1 MDDLYI
7 LLLIV
12 ILILINGFFA
22 ASEMAMVSLNP
33 NKILQLA
40 NEGNKKAKILKKI
53 SVDSTKYLS
62 AIQVAITL
70 AGFLSSAIAGSNL
83 ANNFVDLFLA
93 IGINIPTNLAVVI
106 ITVILSFFTLV
117 FGELVPKKIA
127 LNNPEKIALLSARTI
142 QFTLYLSKP
151 AVWLLSITT
160 TGIVKILGLDSKKEK
175 ETTSESEIKQLIR
188 SGHIQGL
195 YRKEEKDMLENIF
208 KFDDIEVKDI
218 MTPRTA
224 IYGVDLK
231 ESNEDII
238 QGITKANYSRIPV
251 YEKTI
256 DNLKG
261 IIHVKDVLAQAKN
274 LGFKKIKYGNL
285 IREPFFAPNNMKI
298 NILFKKMQR
307 ENQQIAF
314 VLDNYGG
321 IDGIVTMEDIL
332 EEIVG
337 NIYDEFDDSDKF
349 VKKINEL
356 TYQVQGIMQIQDF
369 NRFFNLDL
377 DTDYGTLSGFLVN
390 RIGYIPKKNFIDVIT
405 YKNYSFTIENIKKNR
420 INSVT
425 VRRTVDEKDLTQ

>member
-1 MDDLYI
+1 MEDLYI

-83 ANNFVDLFLA
+83 ASNFVDLFLA
-93 IGINIPTNLAVVI
+93 IGINISANLAVVI

-142 QFTLYLSKP
+142 QLTLYLSKP

-160 TGIVKILGLDSKKEK
+160 TGIVRILGLDSKKDK

-218 MTPRTA
+218 KTPRTA

-231 ESNEDII
+231 ESNEEII
-238 QGITKANYSRIPV
+238 RVITKANYSRIPV

-261 IIHVKDVLAQAKN
+261 IIHVKDVLIQAKN
-274 LGFKKIKYGNL
+274 LGFKKIKYGSM

-307 ENQQIAF
+307 ENQQIAI

-321 IDGIVTMEDIL
+321 VDGIVTMEDIL

-337 NIYDEFDDSDKF
+337 NIYDEYDESDKF
-349 VKKINEL
+349 VKKVNEF

-377 DTDYGTLSGFLVN
+377 DADYGTLSGFLVN
-390 RIGYIPKKNFIDVIT
+390 RIGYIPKKNFTDVIT
-405 YKNYSFTIENIKKNR
+405 YKNYSFTIDNIKKNR
-420 INSVT
+420 IDFVT
-425 VRRTVDEKDLTQ
+425 IKRIVDEKDLTK

>member
-7 LLLIV
+7 FLLIV
-12 ILILINGFFA
+12 LLIFINGFFA

-83 ANNFVDLFLA
+83 ANNFVELFFA

-117 FGELVPKKIA
+117 FGELVPKRIA
-127 LNNPEKIALLSARTI
+127 LNNPEKIALLSVRTI
-142 QFTLYLSKP
+142 QITLYLSKP
-151 AVWLLSITT
+151 AVWLLSVTT
-160 TGIVKILGLDSKKEK
+160 TGIVKILGLDSKKDQEA
-175 ETTSESEIKQLIR
+175 TSESEIRQLIR

-218 MTPRTA
+218 MTPRTS
-224 IYGVDLK
+224 IYGIDLK
-231 ESNEDII
+231 ESNEEII

-261 IIHVKDVLAQAKN
+261 IIHVKDVLIQAKN
-274 LGFKKIKYGNL
+274 LGFKKIKYNSL

-307 ENQQIAF
+307 ENQQIAI

-349 VKKINEL
+349 VKKINEF
-356 TYQVQGIMQIQDF
+356 TYRVQGIMQIQDF

-377 DTDYGTLSGFLVN
+377 DADYGTLSGFLVN
-390 RIGYIPKKNFIDVIT
+390 RIGYIPKKNFTDVIT
-405 YKNYSFTIENIKKNR
+405 YKNYSFTIDNIKKNR
-420 INSVT
+420 INFVT
-425 VRRTVDEKDLTQ
+425 IKRIGDEKDLPQ